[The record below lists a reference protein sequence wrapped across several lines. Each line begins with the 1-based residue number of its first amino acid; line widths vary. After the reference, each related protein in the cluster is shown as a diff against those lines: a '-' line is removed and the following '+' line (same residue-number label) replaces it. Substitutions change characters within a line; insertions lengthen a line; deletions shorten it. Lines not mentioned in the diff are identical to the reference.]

1 MTKVWIDNPKY
12 SLYNEP
18 MNKNLR
24 NVIIITILGVLT
36 YLITMGVFAY
46 FFHKAL
52 WDSDSLQDIFFI
64 FLASS
69 LTPTALGF
77 LIVGSIGLYKHL
89 QVKKVTF
96 SWIMIAIYF
105 SPIAMLGTYN
115 YIDRQIYNAT
125 YTFTIEKWANA
136 SEEERAR
143 IIPFFRQQYD
153 LVGDNIDVV
162 IPLLGTPDSTTD
174 TMYYYNLG
182 YAESVLVTEPV
193 YYLVE
198 FNPQNIITSERVYEG
213 YL

>member
-1 MTKVWIDNPKY
+1 MDNLQDPV
-12 SLYNEP
+12 YNEP

-24 NVIIITILGVLT
+24 NAMIITILGVLT
-36 YLITMGVFAY
+36 YLIKMGVFAY
-46 FFHKAL
+46 FFHKGL
-52 WDSDSLQDIFFI
+52 WGSDSLQDIFFI

-89 QVKKVTF
+89 KVKKVTF
-96 SWIMIAIYF
+96 SWIMIAIYL

-125 YTFTIEKWANA
+125 YTFTVEKWANA

-143 IIPFFRQQYD
+143 IIPFFRKQYD

-162 IPLLGTPDSTTD
+162 IPLLGTPNTVTD
-174 TMYYYNLG
+174 TTYYYNLG
-182 YAESVLVTEPV
+182 VAESVLVTKPV

-198 FNPQNIITSERVYEG
+198 FNEENIITGESVYKG

>member
-1 MTKVWIDNPKY
+1 
-12 SLYNEP
+12 

-24 NVIIITILGVLT
+24 NAIIITILGVLT
-36 YLITMGVFAY
+36 YLVTMGVFAY

-52 WDSDSLQDIFFI
+52 WGSDSLQDIFFI

-96 SWIMIAIYF
+96 SFIMLAIYL

-115 YIDRQIYNAT
+115 YIDCQIYNAT
-125 YTFTIEKWANA
+125 YTFTVEKWANA
-136 SEEERAR
+136 NEDERAR
-143 IIPFFRQQYD
+143 IIPFFRKQYN

-162 IPLLGTPDSTTD
+162 IPLLGTPDTVTD
-174 TMYYYNLG
+174 TTYSYNLG
-182 YAESVLVTEPV
+182 VAESVLVTQPI
-193 YYLVE
+193 YYLIN
-198 FNPQNIITSERVYEG
+198 FNEQNIITSERVYKG